1 MDILSAGYP
10 EHRADGG
17 DCLEAERRQ
26 VVVLFADMVGFTALS
41 ERFGEEAAFGLIQR
55 LSQIVEGAV
64 EVEGARVHNIAGD
77 GMVVA
82 FGAPIAVE
90 DAPLRAC
97 RAALLILETLRAAGT
112 EIEVKY
118 GVRPEMRIGITV
130 GSAVVGQ
137 LLLSGETGLSVLG
150 DTVNVA
156 ARLQSLSEPG
166 AVLLSEAAYSLVDG
180 LVEATFAGEHA
191 LKGRSAPERVYRL
204 EAIPGKVSRFEV
216 SLNRGLTAFVGR
228 DRELDVLEHSF
239 ELMGSGMQ
247 VIDIVG
253 DPGIGKT
260 RLMHEFHA
268 HAAQRRA
275 WMLTGDCTSDSQNT
289 PFRAFIDI
297 VRGVFRVGRADDLA
311 TIASKVNE
319 GLRGLAL
326 NSDENL
332 GLLMNLLGHESPRG
346 SLAGLDGVLIGLRTR
361 DVVRRMVQARSR
373 LAPLILLF
381 EDIHWLDSASEALLG
396 ALVAIESPLSLLILH
411 TRRPTYTP
419 PWADNARVTPLGRCH
434 AGSGLAISLV
444 AR

>member
-1 MDILSAGYP
+1 
-10 EHRADGG
+10 
-17 DCLEAERRQ
+17 
-26 VVVLFADMVGFTALS
+26 
-41 ERFGEEAAFGLIQR
+41 
-55 LSQIVEGAV
+55 
-64 EVEGARVHNIAGD
+64 
-77 GMVVA
+77 
-82 FGAPIAVE
+82 
-90 DAPLRAC
+90 
-97 RAALLILETLRAAGT
+97 
-112 EIEVKY
+112 
-118 GVRPEMRIGITV
+118 
-130 GSAVVGQ
+130 
-137 LLLSGETGLSVLG
+137 
-150 DTVNVA
+150 
-156 ARLQSLSEPG
+156 
-166 AVLLSEAAYSLVDG
+166 
-180 LVEATFAGEHA
+180 
-191 LKGRSAPERVYRL
+191 
-204 EAIPGKVSRFEV
+204 
-216 SLNRGLTAFVGR
+216 
-228 DRELDVLEHSF
+228 VLEHSF

-297 VRGVFRVGRADDLA
+297 VRGVFGVGRADDLA

-332 GLLMNLLGHESPRG
+332 GLLMNLLGHDSPRG

-361 DVVRRMVQARSR
+361 DVVRRMVQARAR

-396 ALVAIESPLSLLILH
+396 ALVAIGSPLSLLILH